1 MGNWLDPTNVQA
13 TGYDPEAKVSEFI
26 QEHGQIGAIA
36 LEAWNAVD
44 PLHCLYAPDEYLGYV
59 KRFIEGAAKVI
70 PSEWSLHL
78 DLVEELVR
86 RSFSPT
92 QVCNHTGLGRPWVTT
107 EGIKAISRL
116 VAEGVEQAGGMEALL
131 PES

>member
-1 MGNWLDPTNVQA
+1 MGSWLNPANVQA
-13 TGYDPEAKVSEFI
+13 TGYDPEAAVSGFI

-44 PLHCLYAPDEYLGYV
+44 PLHCLYAPDEYLGYA
-59 KRFIEGAAKVI
+59 KRFVEGAARVI
-70 PSEWSLHL
+70 PSEWSLHP

-92 QVCNHTGLGRPWVTT
+92 QVCNHTNLGQPWTT
-107 EGIKAISRL
+107 MDDIKAISRF
-116 VAEGVEQAGGMEALL
+116 VTEGVEQAGGMEELL